1 MTSSDIDRIA
11 KAFDSRWQRHY
22 VASKL
27 RTDPVYQ
34 AIAGQLAA
42 SPLPVLDIGCGL
54 GLLAFYL
61 RAHGQ
66 NPPFLG
72 VDFDAPKI
80 SAAKIAATKLGAEH
94 TEFRSTDVQTGLPP
108 HSGNV
113 CILDVLQYLT
123 PVGQD
128 ELLTEAARR
137 VPAGGVLAIRSGL
150 RDEST
155 RFKITVAGD
164 LFAKA
169 TFWMKSAPKHYPG
182 AADFERILSPYGT
195 VEIRPLW
202 GRTPFNNHLVVL
214 RRR

>member
-11 KAFDSRWQRHY
+11 KSFDSHWQRHY

-34 AIAGQLAA
+34 AISAELAG

-61 RAHGQ
+61 QASGV

-72 VDFDAPKI
+72 IDFDAPKI
-80 SAAKIAATKLGAEH
+80 GAANIVAGKLGAAH
-94 TEFRSTDVQTGLPP
+94 ADFRATEVQSGLPE

-123 PVGQD
+123 PDGQQ
-128 ELLTEAARR
+128 ELLTTAARML
-137 VPAGGVLAIRSGL
+137 PPGGVLAIRSGL
-150 RDEST
+150 KDDST

-164 LFAKA
+164 IFAKA
-169 TFWMKSAPKHYPG
+169 TFWMKSSPRHYPR
-182 AADFERILSPYGT
+182 AEDFHRILSPFGN
-195 VEIRPLW
+195 VVVRPLW
-202 GRTPFNNHLVVL
+202 GNTPFNNHLITL
-214 RRR
+214 RR

>member
-1 MTSSDIDRIA
+1 VTSSETNRIA

-34 AIAGQLAA
+34 AIAGQLDA

-61 RAHGQ
+61 RAHGVTS
-66 NPPFLG
+66 PFLG

-80 SAAKIAATKLGAEH
+80 SAARLAAAKLGAEH
-94 TEFRSTDVQTGLPP
+94 TEFRTTDVQTGIPH

-123 PVGQD
+123 PEGQA
-128 ELLTEAARR
+128 ELLTEAALR

-150 RDEST
+150 RDDST
-155 RFKITVAGD
+155 RFKVTVAGD

-169 TFWMKSAPKHYPG
+169 TFWMKSAPKHYPRAG
-182 AADFERILSPYGT
+182 DFERILSPFGN
-195 VEIRPLW
+195 VEVRPLW
-202 GRTPFNNHLVVL
+202 GNTPFNNHLITL
-214 RRR
+214 RR

>member
-11 KAFDSRWQRHY
+11 TAFDSRWQRHY

-34 AIAGQLAA
+34 AIAAELAD

-61 RAHGQ
+61 SASGV

-72 VDFDAPKI
+72 IDFDAPKI
-80 SAAKIAATKLGAEH
+80 AAANIVAGKLGAGH
-94 TEFRSTDVQTGLPP
+94 AEFRATDVQSGLPD
-108 HSGNV
+108 HAGNV

-123 PVGQD
+123 PEGQE
-128 ELLTEAARR
+128 ELLATAARM

-150 RDEST
+150 RDDST

-169 TFWMKSAPKHYPG
+169 TFWMKSAPKHYPA
-182 AADFERILSPYGT
+182 AADFRRILAPFGE
-195 VEIRPLW
+195 VEVRPLW
-202 GRTPFNNHLVVL
+202 GNTPFNNHLITL
-214 RRR
+214 RR